1 MKHNPPPKFRG
12 QNADRGYTQPPK
24 KEKEV
29 PRQQPRTFNEINPDT
44 NKPYIRTY
52 IPD

>member
-1 MKHNPPPKFRG
+1 MKYNPPPKFKG
-12 QNADRGYTQPPK
+12 QNADRGYTPSSKEQKQIPQPKPK
-24 KEKEV
+24 
-29 PRQQPRTFNEINPDT
+29 TFNEINPDT